1 MLQISSEDDD
11 VEYFA
16 YPLFVSSLAMQ
27 LKALALEE
35 LERLESVV
43 NVPQESNYII
53 KVQLVILPFLPL
65 K

>member
-1 MLQISSEDDD
+1 MLQISSKDDD

-35 LERLESVV
+35 LERLECVV
-43 NVPQESNYII
+43 NVPQESNYMI

>member
-1 MLQISSEDDD
+1 MLQISSKDDD

>member
-35 LERLESVV
+35 LERLECVV
-43 NVPQESNYII
+43 NVPQESNYMI

>member
-1 MLQISSEDDD
+1 MLQISSKDDD

-43 NVPQESNYII
+43 NVPQESNYMI

>member
-43 NVPQESNYII
+43 NVPQESNYMI

>member
-35 LERLESVV
+35 LERLECVV